1 MCYSMLAAA
10 AAKDSSKPRRKIL
23 GVLTAFALMVLA
35 SPAVASEWSYGCRG
49 VLPSGDAPIIIFN
62 RSQLIMLPNAWV
74 KGPLLASVNDEL
86 LSSSFRATNNNSGLV
101 PTMVFTRDDHPDEK
115 LTLTEQSSKTI
126 SEVEHAAGHQPRSE
140 QTTTYT
146 KVYRW
151 VSDGIYGG
159 PYDIKMDC
167 INYELSAPLHR

>member
-1 MCYSMLAAA
+1 MPYSIFAAA
-10 AAKDSSKPRRKIL
+10 ENRSVCRIL
-23 GVLTAFALMVLA
+23 YSLTALALIAVG
-35 SPAVASEWSYGCRG
+35 SPSAASEWSYGCRG

-62 RSQLIMLPNAWV
+62 RSSLVMLPKAWV

-86 LSSSFRATNNNSGLV
+86 LSSSFRAIDNNSGLV
-101 PTMVFTRDDHPDEK
+101 TNMVFTRDEHPDEK

-126 SEVEHAAGHQPRSE
+126 SDVHHPAGSQPRSE
-140 QTTTYT
+140 QITTYS

-151 VSDGIYGG
+151 VSDSIYAG